1 MSEEL
6 PSFLGIT
13 PFGPYCVPCNE
24 SLSIQTGIL
33 THGKEFHP
41 EFRFKNARVI
51 REVQRCMETLRYT
64 HADDL
69 SSFLTDQPA
78 TGPTWFCTACFR
90 SFANLFN
97 YERHLERN
105 KDCSARRLGGGKLE
119 CYVTICGRLGPKSC
133 TSIKSTFITT
143 TATASGS
150 TIVSYGSTVS
160 SLTDSIFQ
168 SSISKNNTLVVET
181 SSKVPTTL
189 LTTQDQA
196 NQILAPFVRP
206 DEDVR
211 DLSLIFYPI
220 LSPGFEGTMKQ
231 FLTYSSH
238 QGGEDGILFKWIE
251 AGREWLGKYAG
262 GHIANV
268 SANVR
273 SRLAEFEQ
281 KEVDGSI
288 VGTRTFTLR
297 RGIPRLMSEL
307 DATLRF
313 LYRYPTTLFD
323 SFKKPEVL
331 HMTTHSM
338 IESAI
343 IPKIL
348 FTAAAE
354 EPDDHGRLPVA
365 CLYALSRGFTSRGGI
380 DLTMNECGW
389 FASRISAILHLL
401 RAGVCGYLVTL
412 SVDSSTELLS
422 LQEMEIVN
430 RIQHGRVTNLLAPD
444 VKRLRDLNTRKPRV
458 KSNTV
463 NSNGDITS
471 GGFTFPFSIWSTII
485 LRLEEISTA
494 CFAEVFE
501 DDLWKLFLEKPISMT
516 DWAQLEASVVDNDAI
531 IWLGDIVVKE
541 GREPILSKVQSIM
554 ELCFLGLGVGAVRH
568 EEVIRLKVLSC
579 QWHNSYLYFWTESLK
594 KGSLKASSATPKLAE
609 HRLSLSLSRIVLLGR
624 HAMVATSEAGLK
636 EPLLF
641 PGEPS
646 GAFMLG
652 LLQDIFDFDYP
663 PQLLNARHL
672 FTSIGNVI
680 LPDTSPHGSEGCWVS
695 TLSLTEKS
703 GHTQGTAHRAYGT
716 WLENSEEAMYD
727 LYHRNLGES
736 ALDPPPL
743 HFTPFSD
750 SVLKSSLQA
759 MLGRDAD

>member
-41 EFRFKNARVI
+41 ESRFKNARVI
-51 REVQRCMETLRYT
+51 REVQRRMETLRYT

-133 TSIKSTFITT
+133 TSIKSTFIAT

-196 NQILAPFVRP
+196 SQILAPFVRP
-206 DEDVR
+206 DEDVC

-323 SFKKPEVL
+323 SFKKPEVI

-354 EPDDHGRLPVA
+354 EP
-365 CLYALSRGFTSRGGI
+365 
-380 DLTMNECGW
+380 
-389 FASRISAILHLL
+389 
-401 RAGVCGYLVTL
+401 
-412 SVDSSTELLS
+412 
-422 LQEMEIVN
+422 
-430 RIQHGRVTNLLAPD
+430 
-444 VKRLRDLNTRKPRV
+444 
-458 KSNTV
+458 
-463 NSNGDITS
+463 
-471 GGFTFPFSIWSTII
+471 
-485 LRLEEISTA
+485 
-494 CFAEVFE
+494 
-501 DDLWKLFLEKPISMT
+501 
-516 DWAQLEASVVDNDAI
+516 
-531 IWLGDIVVKE
+531 
-541 GREPILSKVQSIM
+541 
-554 ELCFLGLGVGAVRH
+554 
-568 EEVIRLKVLSC
+568 
-579 QWHNSYLYFWTESLK
+579 
-594 KGSLKASSATPKLAE
+594 
-609 HRLSLSLSRIVLLGR
+609 
-624 HAMVATSEAGLK
+624 
-636 EPLLF
+636 
-641 PGEPS
+641 
-646 GAFMLG
+646 
-652 LLQDIFDFDYP
+652 
-663 PQLLNARHL
+663 
-672 FTSIGNVI
+672 
-680 LPDTSPHGSEGCWVS
+680 
-695 TLSLTEKS
+695 
-703 GHTQGTAHRAYGT
+703 
-716 WLENSEEAMYD
+716 
-727 LYHRNLGES
+727 
-736 ALDPPPL
+736 
-743 HFTPFSD
+743 
-750 SVLKSSLQA
+750 
-759 MLGRDAD
+759 